1 MATTT
6 VKHNTLKVKRSLK
19 SLFIDPKD
27 NTIPPIPKHTKSSSL
42 DSFTSTSAVSTPTT
56 QSDSTTGSSA
66 TVPSYSAFL
75 ADLISSFNAISAPS
89 STVKTSFEGVDHEA
103 QVDMREK
110 KKVVRALQK
119 ANPTQVNEVITL
131 LKAMPDPSTIAK
143 TATKT
148 CASKPTKATNTPAS
162 GYFAATLTKKTVTRI
177 QAKLKQ
183 EEDEDDLSEWNKI
196 QRKRPS
202 ERKSNDQTTGVL
214 DEESAKAEAA
224 SWWPSVLLT
233 SLLST
238 NSSATDSAPTKDTKA
253 TTQIKSTSVALTTT
267 SEKPS
272 TFWSTL
278 KGKPE
283 MGTLTGTLTGT
294 KRTGTTK
301 VRGLSTGEQ
310 IALAAATLMAAA
322 AIARPKGAK
331 SDISTGK
338 KSPINKTKPAATT
351 VKRPVATNTA
361 QKPPINVA
369 ASSTFSSVFKKGS
382 KKVAHPAEE
391 PSFLVSTIN
400 SLTRQLLALHGPPPT
415 HMISAYTFWW
425 GYEIYV
431 PHKCMAAIDQGLS
444 TSQMF
449 LGFLTGAIGGIPGLA
464 ALVPIAKII
473 SAWVGYQW
481 GVIKTQDTGKGVVIS
496 ATWVL
501 PVALA
506 SRPWDHDGN
515 EDDPPPELV
524 KGSLKSRLR
533 LIKI

>member
-6 VKHNTLKVKRSLK
+6 VKHNTLKAKRSLK
-19 SLFIDPKD
+19 SLFIDPND
-27 NTIPPIPKHTKSSSL
+27 NTIPPIPKHAKSSLL
-42 DSFTSTSAVSTPTT
+42 DAFTSTSAAVSTSTT

-89 STVKTSFEGVDHEA
+89 STVKTSFEGVDHEV

-131 LKAMPDPSTIAK
+131 LKAMPEPSTIAK

-148 CASKPTKATNTPAS
+148 CASTPTKATNTLVS

-177 QAKLKQ
+177 QSKLKQ
-183 EEDEDDLSEWNKI
+183 EEDENNLSEWNKI

-238 NSSATDSAPTKDTKA
+238 NSSAADSTPTKDTKA
-253 TTQIKSTSVALTTT
+253 ATQTKSASVALTTA
-267 SEKPS
+267 SKKPS

-283 MGTLTGTLTGT
+283 TGTLTGT
-294 KRTGTTK
+294 KRTSTTK
-301 VRGLSTGEQ
+301 ARGLSTGEQ

-331 SDISTGK
+331 SDTSTSK
-338 KSPINKTKPAATT
+338 KLPINKTKPTAAT
-351 VKRPVATNTA
+351 VKHPVATKTV
-361 QKPPINVA
+361 QKLPISVA
-369 ASSTFSSVFKKGS
+369 ASSTFSSVFKGS
-382 KKVAHPAEE
+382 TKVAHPAEE

-400 SLTRQLLALHGPPPT
+400 SLTRQLLAMHGPPPT

-431 PHKCMAAIDQGLS
+431 PHKCMAAIDRGLS

-515 EDDPPPELV
+515 EDDPPPEPV

>member
-1 MATTT
+1 MTSTPF
-6 VKHNTLKVKRSLK
+6 KHNTLKAKRSLK

-27 NTIPPIPKHTKSSSL
+27 TAIPPTPKHVKSSSL
-42 DSFTSTSAVSTPTT
+42 DSLTSTSKVASTSTT
-56 QSDSTTGSSA
+56 QCNSTTGSSA
-66 TVPSYSAFL
+66 TIPPYSAFL
-75 ADLISSFNAISAPS
+75 SDLISSFNAISAPS
-89 STVKTSFEGVDHEA
+89 STVKTSFKGVDHEA
-103 QVDMREK
+103 QVNMREK
-110 KKVVRALQK
+110 KKVVLALRK
-119 ANPTQVNEVITL
+119 ASPAQVNEVISL
-131 LKAMPDPSTIAK
+131 LKAMPDPSTISK
-143 TATKT
+143 TATKSCGST
-148 CASKPTKATNTPAS
+148 PTKTTNAS
-162 GYFAATLTKKTVTRI
+162 APGYFAATLTKKTVARI
-177 QAKLKQ
+177 HATLKPV
-183 EEDEDDLSEWNKI
+183 EDEDDLSEWNKI

-214 DEESAKAEAA
+214 DEESAKAEAD
-224 SWWPSVLLT
+224 SWWPSVSFT
-233 SLLST
+233 SHLPT
-238 NSSATDSAPTKDTKA
+238 NSSTADSTPTKDTKA
-253 TTQIKSTSVALTTT
+253 ATQPKPTSAALTTT

-278 KGKPE
+278 KGKPD
-283 MGTLTGTLTGT
+283 MGTPTGT
-294 KRTGTTK
+294 KRIGKTTD
-301 VRGLSTGEQ
+301 RGPSTGEQ

-322 AIARPKGAK
+322 AIARPKGTK
-331 SDISTGK
+331 SDTFPTK
-338 KSPINKTKPAATT
+338 KSPTNKTKPAVAT
-351 VKRPVATNTA
+351 VKHAVATKTA
-361 QKPPINVA
+361 QKPPINPTSNVA
-369 ASSTFSSVFKKGS
+369 PSSTFSTVFKGS
-382 KKVAHPAEE
+382 KKMAIPAEE

-431 PHKCMAAIDQGLS
+431 PHKCMATIDRGLS
-444 TSQMF
+444 TSQVF
-449 LGFLTGAIGGIPGLA
+449 LGFLTSAIGGIPGLA

-515 EDDPPPELV
+515 EDDPPPKPV

>member
-6 VKHNTLKVKRSLK
+6 TKQNTLKAKRSLK
-19 SLFIDPKD
+19 SLFVDPKD
-27 NTIPPIPKHTKSSSL
+27 NIPPTPKHIKSSSL
-42 DSFTSTSAVSTPTT
+42 DSFTSTSTAASSSTILSNPTT
-56 QSDSTTGSSA
+56 GPSA
-66 TVPSYSAFL
+66 TVPSYSTFL
-75 ADLISSFNAISAPS
+75 ADLISSFNAISAPT

-110 KKVVRALQK
+110 QKVVRALRK
-119 ANPTQVNEVITL
+119 ANPAQVNEVISL

-143 TATKT
+143 TAAKT
-148 CASKPTKATNTPAS
+148 RTSTTTNTTNTLINP
-162 GYFAATLTKKTVTRI
+162 GYSAATMTKKTVVRI
-177 QAKLKQ
+177 QGKLKP
-183 EEDEDDLSEWNKI
+183 EEEDDLSEWNKI
-196 QRKRPS
+196 ERKRPS

-214 DEESAKAEAA
+214 DAESAKAEAEAA
-224 SWWPSVLLT
+224 SWWPSVSFT

-238 NSSATDSAPTKDTKA
+238 NSSSTAAPTRDIKA
-253 TTQIKSTSVALTTT
+253 ATQPKTASMALTTM

-272 TFWSTL
+272 AFWSTL
-278 KGKPE
+278 KGKSDL
-283 MGTLTGTLTGT
+283 GTFTGTQKAGAT
-294 KRTGTTK
+294 KD
-301 VRGLSTGEQ
+301 RGLSTGKQ
-310 IALAAATLMAAA
+310 IALAAAALMAAA
-322 AIARPKGAK
+322 AIARPKGK
-331 SDISTGK
+331 SDISTK
-338 KSPINKTKPAATT
+338 ISPTNKTKPAAAT
-351 VKRPVATNTA
+351 VKSPVATKA
-361 QKPPINVA
+361 QKPPIPTSTVVN
-369 ASSTFSSVFKKGS
+369 ASSTFSSVFKGS
-382 KKVAHPAEE
+382 KKMALPVEE

-431 PHKCMAAIDQGLS
+431 PHKCMASIDRGLS
-444 TSQMF
+444 TSQVF

-464 ALVPIAKII
+464 SLVPIAKII

-481 GVIKTQDTGKGVVIS
+481 GVIKIQDTGKGVVIS

-515 EDDPPPELV
+515 EDEPLPAPV